1 MDEWIEMFLKNLEK
15 VDNFFNKKLDD
26 IEKEFDKLQDNLERK
41 NKEYFTKEESLDN
54 TLPFQSIS
62 LKTEAIDNN
71 QKLSFLEQTED
82 ERKGSKHLQ
91 IFERE
96 RKGSKHLHIEGERKG
111 SKQLHSENLR
121 FSILTSKASIKDEL
135 GYSGSWKRATSNLYV
150 QLIWLKGFSNINEIA
165 SRILNKKIKNIY
177 GNGTKTELIK
187 ALNIKL
193 EDQNFFKNQIQLE
206 NLKETLKIFYA
217 DNFNKGDIKKA
228 EKDFDE
234 RLNGASKV
242 HDSFTLYFCIGVL
255 LTLAIYVPMVSFINS
270 GK

>member
-26 IEKEFDKLQDNLERK
+26 LEKEFDKLQDNLERK
-41 NKEYFTKEESLDN
+41 NKEYLTKEESLDN

-71 QKLSFLEQTED
+71 QKLSFLEQTEG
-82 ERKGSKHLQ
+82 ERKSLKHLQ
-91 IFERE
+91 
-96 RKGSKHLHIEGERKG
+96 IEGERKG

-150 QLIWLKGFSNINEIA
+150 QLIWLKGFSNINEVA
-165 SRILNKKIKNIY
+165 SRILNKKIKHIY
-177 GNGTKTELIK
+177 GNGTKTELMK

-193 EDQNFFKNQIQLE
+193 EDQNFFKNQIEIE

-255 LTLAIYVPMVSFINS
+255 LTLAICVPMVSFINS